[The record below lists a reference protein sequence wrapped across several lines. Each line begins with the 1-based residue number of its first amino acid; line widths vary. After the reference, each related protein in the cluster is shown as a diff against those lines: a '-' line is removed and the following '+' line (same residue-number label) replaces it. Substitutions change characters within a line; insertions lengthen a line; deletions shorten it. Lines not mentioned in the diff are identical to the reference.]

1 MHGLVKCMLVVLAA
15 GGLAVLG
22 LFIALFTDG
31 GSIADGERA
40 VMALAGFDLL
50 LWVAASLALVPA
62 SAGLAGWP
70 RWLAVS
76 GGSLALL
83 LFLVAWMFM
92 TLVMFNR

>member
-1 MHGLVKCMLVVLAA
+1 MHGILKCALVVLAA
-15 GGLAVLG
+15 GGVAV
-22 LFIALFTDG
+22 IALFVALFNDG

-40 VMALAGFDLL
+40 VMALAVFDLL

-83 LFLVAWMFM
+83 LFLVVWMFM